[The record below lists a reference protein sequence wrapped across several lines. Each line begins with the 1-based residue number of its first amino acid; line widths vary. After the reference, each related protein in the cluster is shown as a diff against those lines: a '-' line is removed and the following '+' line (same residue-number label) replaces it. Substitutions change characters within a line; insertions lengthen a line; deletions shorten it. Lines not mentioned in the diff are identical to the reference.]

1 MGGLYCTVILE
12 SGDEIRELYHSITTF
27 NHPNMI
33 IALQIISLIFLNS
46 LALMIRVLKVGL
58 IT

>member
-46 LALMIRVLKVGL
+46 LALMIRVLKVD
-58 IT
+58 